1 MSVKTFFYVTVSF
14 MILAGMV
21 PVVIGISRH
30 KLLDLPKRLIL
41 ALMICSV
48 AANVVQ
54 VVLGLYK
61 INNLF
66 MSHLYVLAEFCLIAY
81 IYKIILNKFI
91 PTQVF
96 WVMFSGFIA
105 FSLFNAFYI
114 QGWQGTNSYQRTIEC
129 VLLFFVVL
137 LYFYKTL
144 KELQVQQIERE
155 PMFWFSGGL
164 LLYFAGALFIFIF
177 SNYLLRYS
185 QDLGI
190 TFWIV
195 HDFFLIL
202 FYISATIALWI
213 NPKK

>member
-21 PVVIGISRH
+21 PVMIGIYRY
-30 KLLDLPKRLIL
+30 KLLELPKRLIL
-41 ALMICSV
+41 ALMTCSV
-48 AANVVQ
+48 VANVVQ

-61 INNLF
+61 VNNLLVG
-66 MSHLYVLAEFCLIAY
+66 HLYVLAEFSLIAC
-81 IYKIILNKFI
+81 IYKIILSKFI
-91 PTQVF
+91 PAKAF
-96 WVMFSGFIA
+96 WVMLLGFIV

-114 QGWQGTNSYQRTIEC
+114 QGWQGTNSYQRTTEC

-155 PMFWFSGGL
+155 PMFWFSVGL
-164 LLYFAGALFIFIF
+164 LLYFSGALFIFIF